1 MFCNR
6 PDKKGV
12 SRSDPADTFFLF
24 RRKRENGASG
34 RNGADAPKG
43 EKKRSLIPLDDALL
57 QDDVRILRGLAALHD
72 IAGLLRLIVE
82 RVPLQI
88 ARARLAALVV
98 LLDDLFVFVQNGKRK
113 ISVALGLT
121 LT

>member
-43 EKKRSLIPLDDALL
+43 EKKRSLIPLDDTLL
-57 QDDVRILRGLAALHD
+57 QDVSMDVSTEIDTLEAMLRQD
-72 IAGLLRLIVE
+72 
-82 RVPLQI
+82 
-88 ARARLAALVV
+88 
-98 LLDDLFVFVQNGKRK
+98 
-113 ISVALGLT
+113 GLT
-121 LT
+121 HNFESDFNTRS

>member
-34 RNGADAPKG
+34 RNGTDAPKG
-43 EKKRSLIPLDDALL
+43 EKNDHLFRLTTPFCRMMFAYCEVSPLC
-57 QDDVRILRGLAALHD
+57 
-72 IAGLLRLIVE
+72 
-82 RVPLQI
+82 
-88 ARARLAALVV
+88 
-98 LLDDLFVFVQNGKRK
+98 
-113 ISVALGLT
+113 T
-121 LT
+121 M